1 MFYKDRHII
10 KIINTYLQINS
21 IFENEMFNCEKWKF
35 YIDTIYDNSANIFI
49 DDMKSANYVYEK
61 DVLPIINA
69 VHRHPALTT
78 LHSSFCN
85 VTDDLNLKII
95 ECFGHELDIDTYY
108 L

>member
-1 MFYKDRHII
+1 
-10 KIINTYLQINS
+10 
-21 IFENEMFNCEKWKF
+21 
-35 YIDTIYDNSANIFI
+35 
-49 DDMKSANYVYEK
+49 MKSANYVYEK

-95 ECFGHELDIDTYY
+95 ECFGHELDIDWKSTR
-108 L
+108 LNSSHGAKSRMPSSA

>member
-1 MFYKDRHII
+1 MSIDFLAQLSL
-10 KIINTYLQINS
+10 KIQVVMLFLFSQCGRPATLNTCWGTGTVRFKHHFKRGDS
-21 IFENEMFNCEKWKF
+21 
-35 YIDTIYDNSANIFI
+35 
-49 DDMKSANYVYEK
+49 YEK
-61 DVLPIINA
+61 DVLPIINS

>member
-10 KIINTYLQINS
+10 KIIDTYLQINS

-35 YIDTIYDNSANIFI
+35 YIDAIFDNSANIFI

-61 DVLPIINA
+61 DVLPIINS